1 MAGWSCKLQGEF
13 FHLEETIKKKS
24 IVIISAIVLAAVS
37 GAYYHSYRT
46 SRDYL
51 ELEYVTSPSLDV
63 LDTTAVVH
71 NVTQVLKYGDRLEVL
86 QKGDNWAKV
95 RTGDGTEGWVVT
107 RELIPANV
115 YEGGQKLLQELKGR
129 QVQAAGHTVLAAN
142 VHLEPRRGAPELGM
156 LTQGQNLE
164 IYDRRLVAKGPA
176 GSETNEAA
184 SQAAAGDAWYLVQ
197 ADSKAGW
204 ILGRLVTLDIPQGIS
219 QYAASFNLVAWFVL
233 NTVQDGNAAI
243 PQYLAAD
250 REGSVKFDFTHI
262 RVFTWSR
269 RYHHYV
275 TSYVKSGL
283 SGNFPIQ
290 VEHVGNVPYFRL
302 RLMDGNGNKFQSV
315 YGLFE
320 TIVRPVGT
328 VDGWESA
335 AMPVRQRRR

>member
-1 MAGWSCKLQGEF
+1 MSF
-13 FHLEETIKKKS
+13 FTWEETIKKKS
-24 IVIISAIVLAAVS
+24 IVIISAVALAAIS
-37 GAYYHSYRT
+37 GAYYHSFRT

-71 NVTQVLKYGDRLEVL
+71 NVTQVLKFGDRLEVL
-86 QKGDNWAKV
+86 QKGDNWAKI
-95 RTGDGTEGWVVT
+95 RTGDGTEGWVT
-107 RELIPANV
+107 TKELIPANI
-115 YEGGQKLLQELKGR
+115 YEDGQKLLQELKGR

-142 VHLEPRRGAPELGM
+142 VHLEPHRGAPDLGM

-164 IYDRRLVAKGPA
+164 IYDRRLVAKGLA
-176 GSETNEAA
+176 GSQTNKAA
-184 SQAAAGDAWYLVQ
+184 FSAATGDAWYLVQ
-197 ADSKAGW
+197 ADSRAGW

-233 NTVQDGNAAI
+233 NTVKDGDTSV

-250 REGSVKFDFTHI
+250 REGSVEFDFTHV
-262 RVFTWSR
+262 RVFTWSP

-275 TSYVKSGL
+275 TSFVKSGL
-283 SGNFPIQ
+283 NGNFPIR

-302 RLMDGNGNKFQSV
+302 RLMDRKGNKFQSI

-328 VDGWESA
+328 VEGWESTA
-335 AMPVRQRRR
+335 IPLRQARR

>member
-1 MAGWSCKLQGEF
+1 MA
-13 FHLEETIKKKS
+13 
-24 IVIISAIVLAAVS
+24 AIG
-37 GAYYHSYRT
+37 GAYYHSVRP

-63 LDTTAVVH
+63 LDTPAPVH
-71 NVTQVLKYGDRLEVL
+71 TVAEVLKYGDRLEVL
-86 QKGDNWAKV
+86 QKGDTWAKV
-95 RTGDGTEGWVVT
+95 RTGNGNEGWVVT
-107 RELIPANV
+107 RELVPATV
-115 YEGGQKLLQELKGR
+115 YEDGQKLLQELKGR

-142 VHLEPRRGAPELGM
+142 VHLEPRRGAPDLGM

-164 IYDRRLVAKGPA
+164 IYDRRVVANRPA
-176 GSETNEAA
+176 GSETNETA
-184 SQAAAGDAWYLVQ
+184 SPAAAGDAWYLVQ
-197 ADSKAGW
+197 ADSRAGW
-204 ILGRLVTLDIPQGIS
+204 VLGRLVTLDIPQGIS

-233 NTVQDGNAAI
+233 NTVQDGDTSV

-250 REGSVKFDFTHI
+250 REGSVEFDFTHI

-275 TSYVKSGL
+275 TSFVKSGL
-283 SGNFPIQ
+283 NGNFPIR

-302 RLMDGNGNKFQSV
+302 RLMDSKGNKFQSV

-328 VDGWESA
+328 LDGWESTA
-335 AMPVRQRRR
+335 IPVRQGRR